1 MVPKSKRF
9 LIAFEGID
17 GSGKTTQIILLK
29 EELDRLLYQT
39 LITKAKKPSQETAF
53 KKFLK
58 TFEIASDSLSY
69 MFLYQAL
76 HRKQFEKT
84 VAALENG
91 NIVLADRWS
100 GSFFVYHLNFGPL
113 SKGPREHVALLNTL
127 AFENLKPDMTF
138 LLDVPPQIA
147 FERRVRRGETDTF
160 DADTVC
166 FYEAVHE
173 KCRAFAEENGWIVI
187 DGTLPI
193 ETIHRQ
199 IWDMVSEKLGQ

>member
-1 MVPKSKRF
+1 MVLKRF

-17 GSGKTTQIILLK
+17 GSGKTTQIVLLK

-39 LITKAKKPSQETAF
+39 VITKAKKPSQEAVF

-58 TFEIASDSLSY
+58 AFDITPDSLSY
-69 MFLYQAL
+69 MFVYQAL

-84 VAALENG
+84 IAALESDNV
-91 NIVLADRWS
+91 VLADRWS
-100 GSFFVYHLNFGPL
+100 GSFFVYHLNFGLL
-113 SKGPREHVALLNTL
+113 SKGPREHIELLNTL
-127 AFENLKPDMTF
+127 AFQDLKPDITF

-147 FERRVRRGETDTF
+147 FERRVRRGETNTF

-173 KCRAFAEENGWIVI
+173 KCRAFATENNWIVI
-187 DGTLPI
+187 DGTLSI
-193 ETIHRQ
+193 EAIHRQ